1 MEMAFDLY
9 SEQAAMDGIDVG
21 TADMIAMS
29 TPFALLPPLQRS
41 LYEKIKAR
49 DADFYDKLRATGFSL
64 DFGPDE
70 TGLMMKAYRTG
81 SGYYID
87 VGCSQ
92 LIIDNEIKVKSGVDI
107 ERLTE
112 RGLRFVD
119 GTELDADVVIQA
131 TGFHSMHETI
141 AQIVSREVGDRI
153 GRCWGLGSGTRNDP
167 GPWQGELRNMY
178 KPIAHENLWIHGGNL
193 ALSRYFS
200 KFVALQIKAR
210 MEGIE
215 TPVYGAPT

>member
-1 MEMAFDLY
+1 MT
-9 SEQAAMDGIDVG
+9 S
-21 TADMIAMS
+21 
-29 TPFALLPPLQRS
+29 
-41 LYEKIKAR
+41 
-49 DADFYDKLRATGFSL
+49 LRAVGFRL

-92 LIIDNEIKVKSGVDI
+92 LIIDGEVKVKSGVDI

-112 RGLRFVD
+112 GGIRFVD
-119 GTELDADVVIQA
+119 GTEIDTDVVIQA
-131 TGFHSMHETI
+131 IGFQSLNQVI

-167 GPWQGELRNMY
+167 GPWHGEPRNMY
-178 KPIAHENLWIHGGNL
+178 KPVAHEN
-193 ALSRYFS
+193 
-200 KFVALQIKAR
+200 
-210 MEGIE
+210 M
-215 TPVYGAPT
+215 